1 VKFLYVGLA
10 RFFTGFELKSTG
22 KWFLLS
28 ALIGIV
34 AGLGAIFFQFAIQV
48 VVHFALG
55 EITGYVPPETA
66 GEKSIFAPP
75 QTEFRPLLI
84 IVVMMAGGAVSGFL
98 VYRFAPEAEGHGT
111 DAAID
116 SFHNK
121 RGYIRPQVPV
131 IKTLAS
137 ALTLG
142 TGGSGGREG
151 PIAQIGAG
159 FGSFLA
165 TRLKL
170 PARDRRIMMAAGMG
184 AGIGAIFR
192 APLAGALFAA
202 EILYSTADLEA
213 EVLVPSAVA
222 SIIAYSVYELC
233 LPMNVRFVPVFGN
246 KLDYSIGSP
255 LELIPLALLAVI
267 LTLAAI
273 GFIKAFY
280 GTHNLFRKLSIS
292 HYLRPVIG
300 AGLAGVVG
308 LSLFYAFGH
317 NKEAMPVL
325 TVLSTGHGA
334 LQMAIEEGA
343 SLGVPLLLA
352 IGFGKLVTT
361 SLTIGSGG
369 SGGVFG
375 PSVLIGGCLGT
386 AIGQLLHEIWP
397 QMVPNAQVYG
407 IVGMAGFFA
416 AAAHAPIST
425 IIMVSEM
432 TGDYKLLLPTMWV
445 ATLSFLLCRQW
456 KLYQMQVPTRL
467 DSPAHRGDFLIDVLE
482 GILVR
487 DVPTGERPLVRVPE
501 GTPLKR
507 IMEMLTE
514 TRQHYFPV
522 VDAEGRMLGIFSSDD
537 VRAYLFDDAIWP
549 LAVARDVMTSR
560 LVTVTPEDDLNT
572 ALCRFTQLNLDELP
586 IVDPQDRSQLLGML
600 RRKDTIAVYNRRLAE
615 LKDPDGDHPD
625 GVHRPNTVSAVH

>member
-1 VKFLYVGLA
+1 VKFFDG
-10 RFFTGFELKSTG
+10 RIRKFFTGFELRSTG
-22 KWFLLS
+22 KWVLLS

-34 AGLGAIFFQFAIQV
+34 AGLGAIAFQLAIQI

-55 EITGYVPPETA
+55 EITGYVPLETA
-66 GEKSIFAPP
+66 GEKSIFEPP
-75 QTEFRPLLI
+75 NTEFRPLLI
-84 IVVMMAGGAVSGFL
+84 IVVMLAGGAASGFL
-98 VYRFAPEAEGHGT
+98 VYTFAPEAEGHGT
-111 DAAID
+111 DAVID

-121 RGYIRPQVPV
+121 RGYIRPQVPL

-170 PARDRRIMMAAGMG
+170 PARDRRIMLAAGMG

-213 EVLVPSAVA
+213 EVLLPSAVA

-233 LPMNVRFVPVFGN
+233 LPMGFRFVPVFGD
-246 KLDYSIGSP
+246 KLNYAIGSP
-255 LELIPLALLAVI
+255 FELIPLALLAVI
-267 LTLAAI
+267 LTFAAI
-273 GFIKAFY
+273 LFIQAFY
-280 GTHNLFRKLSIS
+280 GTQGMFKQLSIS

-300 AGLAGVVG
+300 AGLAGIVG
-308 LSLFYAFGH
+308 LGLFYAFGRD
-317 NKEAMPVL
+317 ARVL
-325 TVLSTGHGA
+325 SVLSTGHGA
-334 LQMAIEEGA
+334 LQLAIERSTTLGA
-343 SLGVPLLLA
+343 PLLLA

-375 PSVLIGGCLGT
+375 PSVLIGGCLGA
-386 AIGQLLHEIWP
+386 AIGEMLHKFWP
-397 QMVPNAQVYG
+397 AMVPNAQVYG

-432 TGDYKLLLPTMWV
+432 TGDYQLLLPTMWV
-445 ATLSFLLCRQW
+445 ATLCFLLCRRF

-467 DSPAHRGDFLIDVLE
+467 DSPAHHGEFLIDVLE

-487 DVPTGERPLVRVPE
+487 DVPVSNRPLLRVPE

-522 VDAEGRMLGIFSSDD
+522 IDSEGRMLGIFSSDD
-537 VRAYLFDDAIWP
+537 VRAYLFNEAIWQ
-549 LAVARDVMTSR
+549 LAVARDVMTSK

-572 ALCRFTQLNLDELP
+572 ALRRFTELNLDELP
-586 IVDPQDRSQLLGML
+586 IVDPRDPSRLLGML
-600 RRKDTIAVYNRRLAE
+600 RRKDTIAIYNRQLVELNKTDAE
-615 LKDPDGDHPD
+615 QLDGQSRGQD
-625 GVHRPNTVSAVH
+625 RIAR